1 MGISIELYRIRIG
14 HFEANNTR
22 KKKCNKLGKN
32 YGKIKQ
38 LTVFIFSIVVILR
51 LCGNIGPQNELVRTT
66 RPANIKK
73 RRI

>member
-38 LTVFIFSIVVILR
+38 LTVFFL
-51 LCGNIGPQNELVRTT
+51 QY
-66 RPANIKK
+66 
-73 RRI
+73 RRDIPTVW